1 MAYGLFSCTTPT
13 PKFQNGNGH
22 GNILQSWALLTK
34 LANSKEPLPRSGR
47 GGRRFKSRHS
57 DQFSQLST
65 CRAAPWC
72 AESPG
77 GFRSPE
83 LLRQIRSATRELHV
97 VAACIVLHFFG
108 TFPIALLPLLCHC
121 LLCANSAAVSLWSTN
136 IFIGRRNPSGRSV
149 RRCQRARCEAA
160 HCRSNLA
167 KSV

>member
-1 MAYGLFSCTTPT
+1 MFPARSHSVWRTHAVGVVALVTRNA
-13 PKFQNGNGH
+13 NGTFTH
-22 GNILQSWALLTK
+22 LVRDQ
-34 LANSKEPLPRSGR
+34 
-47 GGRRFKSRHS
+47 GGRRFKSCHS
-57 DQFSQLST
+57 DQLSQLST

-97 VAACIVLHFFG
+97 VAACIVLHLFG

-121 LLCANSAAVSLWSTN
+121 LLCANSAAASLWSTN
-136 IFIGRRNPSGRSV
+136 MFIGRRNPSGRSV
-149 RRCQRARCEAA
+149 RRCQRARCETV